1 MNANTQTQEEYV
13 ASLKVEKRM
22 SNIKMRREKLIELLK
37 KREEWV
43 KDIENDS
50 YYKKIMGEI
59 NNLDEEEFHLIL
71 SS

>member
-50 YYKKIMGEI
+50 YCKKIMGEI